1 MAESEEIMV
10 KNIPKLTKDI
20 RPMTQVPQTTT
31 ITLSGLAPRKLHLEK
46 FSLKSLKT
54 KDKDNILLAREKEG
68 ADLQRSNIGP
78 NAHVSAERKRSQMK
92 TAGRK

>member
-31 ITLSGLAPRKLHLEK
+31 ITLSGKLHLEK

-78 NAHVSAERKRSQMK
+78 NAQVSAERKRSQMK